1 MEKLKLIR
9 KITARPGVPYFVLL
23 LALLLTWMAALYV
36 ERSALLRD
44 RLQFE
49 GDAERAEVAI
59 KNHTETYIA
68 LLRGGAG
75 LFSATRNQVPRE
87 IFTAYISRINIGKV
101 YPGVQG
107 VGWAAR
113 VKHLNIT
120 AFVTDLQNQGDV
132 YYKIRPEGDREE
144 YFPVTYIEPR
154 TRQNHSAV
162 GFDMFSEPVRRA
174 AMDQARDTGNP
185 VASGKVRLEQEINES
200 RPQAGFLIYM
210 PVYITETLPESVDV
224 RREALLGYIY
234 APFRADDLL
243 SGRQLGNDL
252 TEVDFK
258 IYDGGQVSDA
268 SLMHDSRLFREGRRD
283 APESRFS
290 KTVKISVAER
300 PWTIVFRESEEKS
313 NVSGTRTVSLVWGGG
328 IIISLILFG
337 ITRSQVFA
345 RADAERFANEVLQL
359 NETLEQRVEE
369 RTGQLTEAN
378 KELESFS
385 YSVSHDLRAPLR
397 HISGFADLLQKRT
410 SNGVDDTTR
419 RYIKTITDSARQA
432 GQLVDDLLAFSRMG
446 RAEMM
451 HADIDMNAL
460 AKQAKIDLRV
470 DEQGRKISWHITKLP
485 KVKGDPA
492 MLRLVWQNLLS
503 NAVKYSRNRENAF
516 IEVGCKKTREE
527 YIFFV
532 KDNGVGFDMRYSN
545 KLFGVFQR
553 LHSQEAF
560 EGTGI
565 GLANVRRIISRHGG
579 RVWAESEVDK
589 GSTFYFSIPKSVNGY
604 LMEITQT
611 PDE

>member
-1 MEKLKLIR
+1 MEKLKFIR

-23 LALLLTWMAALYV
+23 LALMLTWLAAYYV
-36 ERSALLRD
+36 RQSALVRD
-44 RLQFE
+44 RIQFE
-49 GDAERAEVAI
+49 GDVERAEIAI
-59 KNHTETYIA
+59 RNHIETYIA

-87 IFTAYISRINIGKV
+87 IFTAYITRINIEKV
-101 YPGVQG
+101 YPGVLG

-113 VKHLNIT
+113 VQNDNIM

-132 YYKIRPEGDREE
+132 YFKIRPEGYRNE
-144 YFPVTYIEPR
+144 YFPVTFIEPR
-154 TRQNHSAV
+154 NRQNHSAV

-174 AMDQARDTGNP
+174 AMEQARDTGNP
-185 VASGKVRLEQEINES
+185 VASGKVRLEQEVNEQRS
-200 RPQAGFLIYM
+200 QAGFLIYM
-210 PVYITETLPESVDV
+210 PVYITENLPESVDI
-224 RREALLGYIY
+224 RREALLGFIY
-234 APFRADDLL
+234 APFRTDDLMRKRL
-243 SGRQLGNDL
+243 SEDLG
-252 TEVDFK
+252 EVDFK
-258 IYDGGQVSDA
+258 IYDGEEVNDA
-268 SLMHDSRLFREGRRD
+268 NLMHDSRLVREGRRD
-283 APESRFS
+283 APESRFTE
-290 KTVKISVAER
+290 KVQIKVAER
-300 PWTIVFRESEEKS
+300 PWTIVFQESEEKS
-313 NVSGTRTVSLVWGGG
+313 KVSGTRTVSIVWAGG

-337 ITRSQVFA
+337 ITRSQIFA
-345 RADAERFANEVLQL
+345 RADAERFAAEVLLL

-369 RTGQLTEAN
+369 RTMQLTEAN

-397 HISGFADLLQKRT
+397 HISGFADLLRKRT
-410 SNGVDDTTR
+410 SNGVDDTTK
-419 RYIKTITDSARQA
+419 RYIKTITDSAKQA

-451 HADIDMNAL
+451 QAEIDMNTL
-460 AKQAKIDLRV
+460 AKQAKTDLRI
-470 DEQGRKISWHITKLP
+470 DEQGRKISWHITRLP

-503 NAVKYSRNRENAF
+503 NAVKYSRNREHAF

-553 LHSQEAF
+553 LHTQEAF

-565 GLANVRRIISRHGG
+565 GLANVRRIVARHGG
-579 RVWAESEVDK
+579 RVWAESELDK
-589 GSTFYFSIPKSVNGY
+589 GSTFYFTLPKSLNGY
-604 LMEITQT
+604 HLEITQT
-611 PDE
+611 PEE